1 MKKFSFFLAFSIAAI
16 AASAQEPTIKSNLV
30 TTPQFTVVKNNQATP
45 VKNQGNSGTCWC
57 FSSTALVESELLLK
71 KQPETDLSE
80 VFTVYN
86 LYIDKAEKYI
96 RRRSNTR
103 FTEGG
108 IQQDMLYAAD
118 NYGAIP
124 QEIYPG
130 IGKDTVLGHD
140 SQMEAKL
147 KNYLDKLLKD
157 NPNTIPANWKD
168 DYKSILNSYL
178 GAPPS
183 TFTYNGKSYTP
194 KTYAEQNVPIKLA
207 NYIGLTSFQH
217 HPYYTTFAMEVP
229 DNYNS
234 NMFYNLP
241 LDDFI
246 KSVKTAVMNGYT
258 VAWDADVSNM
268 GFQQNKGYAK
278 WVSTADEAKQFD
290 TFTEQKPNAEIRQQL
305 FDTQVTTD
313 DHLMQI
319 TGLAKDAK
327 GNEYFIVKNS
337 WGTGAGPFKGYIYVS
352 MPYFTINTI
361 SILVNKKAIAPSMIA
376 KAE

>member
-1 MKKFSFFLAFSIAAI
+1 MKKFSFFLAFSVAAI
-16 AASAQEPTIKSNLV
+16 AASAQEPTIKNNLA
-30 TTPQFTVVKNNQATP
+30 TTPAFTVIKNNLATP

-57 FSSTALVESELLLK
+57 FASTSLIESELLLK

-118 NYGAIP
+118 NYGAVP

-147 KNYLDKLLKD
+147 KGYLDKLLAD

-168 DYKSILNSYL
+168 DYKAILNSYL

-194 KTYAEQNVPIKLA
+194 KTYAAQNLPKLGG
-207 NYIGLTSFQH
+207 YIGLTSFQH
-217 HPYYTTFAMEVP
+217 HPYYTTFAIEVP

-258 VAWDADVSNM
+258 VAWDADVSNA
-268 GFQQNKGYAK
+268 GFKQDKGYAK
-278 WVSTADEAKQFD
+278 WVNSADEAKQFD
-290 TFTEQKPNAEIRQQL
+290 TFNEQKPTAEIRQQL

-327 GNEYFIVKNS
+327 GNEYFVVKNS

-352 MPYFTINTI
+352 MPYFSINTI
-361 SILVNKKAIAPSMIA
+361 SVLVNKKAVAPSVIA